1 MHPNVSA
8 EQLRERDAS
17 DNMRR
22 KRGSRGE
29 EETGEVR
36 ETGRTGFTQRKDTHS
51 IPEAPR
57 GRGRTRRPT
66 EIEQVPI
73 PLSFSLVLSVI
84 SSLSPRHLHSLFLSL
99 TIFFSLPLS
108 CSLVATRAPL
118 LLLLLALSL
127 LLCFSL
133 FFFLSLF
140 RSSFLLSLFVVFPC
154 ASPVASSILCLLDE
168 FSMAETY
175 PLFRIRGFEA
185 STSDSLQA
193 RFGFLGVSPESRE
206 ATGSRMRVGGPTT
219 LSLQQPLRPQSPVH
233 FCAPWRVSEEDR
245 RRDEGRRKKEKSQ
258 RWVPPAPVW
267 RTWRGNCSANPR
279 PGSFMV
285 ATDSNYLERI
295 RRKAQR
301 DAFPAY
307 GLRSQTQR
315 VADAKV
321 LISAAKRAGDIRA
334 AGENLYRLGVLL
346 DNKRRWVQAR
356 EAYRE
361 FLACTEEL
369 KDEQLQ
375 ALAHNC
381 LGIDYLRCEE
391 YEQALKHHTQQLRLA
406 DEEGQYVAHMN
417 IGLVYGKLDKPEEAA
432 RHYRAAADIAA
443 KRGNLLGHS
452 LAVGN
457 LALTV
462 FPSGDLT
469 TSRRYMQYHVETM
482 DELFSPGSATGK
494 EFQHSGAFASFSLDS
509 SYPSSCSPAS
519 TCDPRKQ
526 VKHSREEEEREGEE
540 RDGEEREAARAE
552 GEEEGEERE
561 DVGGEKK
568 EGKPTEPGRRSM
580 PRVSFR
586 SSVSDKHQ
594 LQGDKMKAG
603 ERRVFEKT
611 AEAVERPFS
620 SPVSSRSHVSPSSP
634 SAAST
639 SLSRSSEQRTS
650 WEEDP
655 PLPSVCV
662 VDSQHHLGKVDAA
675 RGDYAQAAAHLR
687 EARLM
692 AKKAGERAAEMN
704 ANVAYGVVCGRMHFE
719 ENKKRV
725 LSQSFE
731 IQAALNLKSKLAS
744 LPCACPAL
752 V

>member
-8 EQLRERDAS
+8 EKLRERDAS
-17 DNMRR
+17 GKMRR
-22 KRGSRGE
+22 QRGSRGE
-29 EETGEVR
+29 EERGEAR
-36 ETGRTGFTQRKDTHS
+36 ETGRRDSSQRKDTHS
-51 IPEAPR
+51 IPEASR

-66 EIEQVPI
+66 EIEQ
-73 PLSFSLVLSVI
+73 
-84 SSLSPRHLHSLFLSL
+84 
-99 TIFFSLPLS
+99 
-108 CSLVATRAPL
+108 
-118 LLLLLALSL
+118 
-127 LLCFSL
+127 
-133 FFFLSLF
+133 
-140 RSSFLLSLFVVFPC
+140 
-154 ASPVASSILCLLDE
+154 
-168 FSMAETY
+168 
-175 PLFRIRGFEA
+175 
-185 STSDSLQA
+185 A
-193 RFGFLGVSPESRE
+193 RFGFLGVSVEPRE
-206 ATGSRMRVGGPTT
+206 ATGSRMCVGGTVT
-219 LSLQQPLRPQSPVH
+219 LSLQQPLRPKSPVH
-233 FCAPWRVSEEDR
+233 FCAPWRISEGRDEGRRREEDR
-245 RRDEGRRKKEKSQ
+245 RRDEGRGRREQSR

-267 RTWRGNCSANPR
+267 RKWRGNCSANPR
-279 PGSFMV
+279 AGSLMV
-285 ATDSNYLERI
+285 AADSNYLERI

-315 VADAKV
+315 VTDAKV
-321 LISAAKRAGDIRA
+321 LISAAKRAGDTRA

-346 DNKRRWVQAR
+346 DNKRRWAQAR

-361 FLACTEEL
+361 FLACAEEL

-391 YEQALKHHTQQLRLA
+391 YEQALKHHTQQLSLA

-417 IGLVYGKLDKPEEAA
+417 IGLVYGKLDQPDEAA

-443 KRGNLLGHS
+443 KRRNLLGHS

-482 DELFSPGSATGK
+482 DELFSPGSARGK
-494 EFQHSGAFASFSLDS
+494 DFQHSGAFASFSLDAS
-509 SYPSSCSPAS
+509 CPSSCSAAS
-519 TCDPRKQ
+519 TRDPRRQ
-526 VKHSREEEEREGEE
+526 VKHSGEDEEREEERTEGDEE
-540 RDGEEREAARAE
+540 RGEE

-561 DVGGEKK
+561 EVGGEKK
-568 EGKPTEPGRRSM
+568 EDKTTEPGTRSM

-586 SSVSDKHQ
+586 SSVSDRQQ
-594 LQGDKMKAG
+594 LQGDKVKEG
-603 ERRVFEKT
+603 ESRVFKET
-611 AEAVERPFS
+611 TEAVETPFS
-620 SPVSSRSHVSPSSP
+620 SPVSSRSRVSPSAAAA
-634 SAAST
+634 AAST
-639 SLSRSSEQRTS
+639 SLSRSSGQRNS
-650 WEEDP
+650 REEGTL
-655 PLPSVCV
+655 LPSVCV
-662 VDSQHHLGKVDAA
+662 AFSEEDTSRLLSEETGARGRRESRQAKPLPRHGAAVLANLDSQHHLGKVDAA
-675 RGDYAQAAAHLR
+675 SGDYAQAAAHLR

-704 ANVAYGVVCGRMHFE
+704 ANVAYGVVCGRMHFD

-731 IQAALNLKSKLAS
+731 TQAALNLKSKLAS
-744 LPCACPAL
+744 LPRAYPAL

>member
-66 EIEQVPI
+66 EIE
-73 PLSFSLVLSVI
+73 
-84 SSLSPRHLHSLFLSL
+84 
-99 TIFFSLPLS
+99 
-108 CSLVATRAPL
+108 
-118 LLLLLALSL
+118 
-127 LLCFSL
+127 
-133 FFFLSLF
+133 
-140 RSSFLLSLFVVFPC
+140 
-154 ASPVASSILCLLDE
+154 
-168 FSMAETY
+168 
-175 PLFRIRGFEA
+175 
-185 STSDSLQA
+185 QA

-662 VDSQHHLGKVDAA
+662 ALSEDTSQLLLEETEARGGRESRQARSLPRHGAAVLANLDSQHHLGKVDAA